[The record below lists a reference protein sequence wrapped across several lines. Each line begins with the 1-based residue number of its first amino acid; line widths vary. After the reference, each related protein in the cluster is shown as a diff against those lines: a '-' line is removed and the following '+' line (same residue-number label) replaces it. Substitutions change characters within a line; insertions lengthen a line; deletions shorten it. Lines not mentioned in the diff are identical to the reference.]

1 MKKIVLV
8 GLYFEQNLGDPMLFD
23 CAKYLLMQHGD
34 YDIQYF
40 DIFGRSACNTEG
52 SLSTLKQF
60 VTKGLEFFRMT
71 ELIRK
76 LMNRKFNAED
86 FSRRAEEAF
95 NNAEMIVIVGG
106 GITKYSVRYDFS
118 FVFEQLAGIAEK
130 LNIPV
135 IIGPTGIEG
144 RFEKSD
150 SGFQRM
156 MRGYCGKTVKMA
168 ATRDRIDVLN
178 SLLEKSPVEGKLLA
192 DFGVWSGE
200 TYQINKDENSKIVG
214 FGLITP
220 YRFRE
225 YGVDLSETEL
235 ISLWIKIVAELEQ
248 RGYKWRLF
256 SNGQYTDQEFGE
268 RLLKKMGLP
277 VNEEYIVSRPRHP
290 RELVQTVSQFMGII
304 THRLHSTIIAYSLG
318 IPFIALSWNPKVNY
332 FAERIDCEKWVFG
345 SENFDARVI
354 VDQFEKAIKN
364 GYDPAIRMRFKEE
377 TDCFMNQVAKLLS

>member
-135 IIGPTGIEG
+135 TVSYTHLDVYK
-144 RFEKSD
+144 RQVF
-150 SGFQRM
+150 
-156 MRGYCGKTVKMA
+156 YCG
-168 ATRDRIDVLN
+168 IN
-178 SLLEKSPVEGKLLA
+178 SFAVMYAQP
-192 DFGVWSGE
+192 
-200 TYQINKDENSKIVG
+200 N
-214 FGLITP
+214 
-220 YRFRE
+220 FR
-225 YGVDLSETEL
+225 
-235 ISLWIKIVAELEQ
+235 
-248 RGYKWRLF
+248 
-256 SNGQYTDQEFGE
+256 
-268 RLLKKMGLP
+268 LP
-277 VNEEYIVSRPRHP
+277 R
-290 RELVQTVSQFMGII
+290 
-304 THRLHSTIIAYSLG
+304 
-318 IPFIALSWNPKVNY
+318 K
-332 FAERIDCEKWVFG
+332 C
-345 SENFDARVI
+345 
-354 VDQFEKAIKN
+354 
-364 GYDPAIRMRFKEE
+364 
-377 TDCFMNQVAKLLS
+377 